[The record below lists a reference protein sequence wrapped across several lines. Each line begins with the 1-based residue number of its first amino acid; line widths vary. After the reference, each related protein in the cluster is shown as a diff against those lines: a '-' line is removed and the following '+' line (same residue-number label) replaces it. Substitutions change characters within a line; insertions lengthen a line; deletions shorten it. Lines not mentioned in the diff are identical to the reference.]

1 MRGLTTEPMRP
12 GAAAPQRLNSRP
24 VASPGAILGAC
35 LAAGALA
42 GVIALGFTAAA
53 TPSAPTRALAVALA
67 VVVLAVGA
75 IGILGALQCATLR
88 YILGPNALEIRSAI
102 DRLRIRYD
110 QIEGIE
116 DADPE
121 LRADR
126 PALWPGAYFGRA
138 GASPI
143 RIWRAT
149 AHEDGAA
156 IAIHGPDAAFVVTPV
171 EPGRFKDALIRR
183 ASAAVRGPRTSPP
196 TPRLVIDGI
205 AALDPW
211 FRGGCIGAL
220 LLAALDVAVGVHRFG
235 AAPRHA
241 FAGAAVLAVNAA
253 LGCTVL
259 ARFPGAQRLLMGATI
274 LAQAIAII
282 W

>member
-1 MRGLTTEPMRP
+1 
-12 GAAAPQRLNSRP
+12 

-35 LAAGALA
+35 LTAGALA
-42 GVIALGFTAAA
+42 VTVVLVLTAAA
-53 TPSAPTRALAVALA
+53 TPSAPTRVLVIVLML
-67 VVVLAVGA
+67 VVIAVGV
-75 IGILGALQCATLR
+75 IGVLGALQCATLA
-88 YILGPNALEIRSAI
+88 YVLGSNSLEIRSAI

-110 QIEGIE
+110 RIEGIE
-116 DADPE
+116 DADLD
-121 LRADR
+121 LRRDR

-138 GASPI
+138 GSSPI

-149 AHEDGAA
+149 THQGGAA

-183 ASAAVRGPRTSPP
+183 ASAALRGPRTSPP
-196 TPRLVIDGI
+196 TPRLLMDGI
-205 AALDPW
+205 AGLDPW
-211 FRGGCIGAL
+211 FRAGCVGAL
-220 LLAALDVAVGVHRFG
+220 LLAALDVALGVHRFG

-241 FAGAAVLAVNAA
+241 FAGAAVLAVNAG

-259 ARFPGAQRLLMGATI
+259 SGFVGAQRLLTGAMI